1 MSPGP
6 AVQQAIWGKG
16 ASWDLAGRPGLQARR
31 RAAAAVGRPEERPA
45 LPVWQVAMG
54 EPAEREPAERE
65 PAEREP
71 AERELAEREPAELAL
86 AEREPAELEP
96 AEREPVE
103 REPGERE
110 PAGREPGEREPVEWG
125 AAPGR
130 LALAARPPEGVS
142 ARVGK
147 RALVRP
153 ALAGW
158 PARVR

>member
-1 MSPGP
+1 MSPEP

-54 EPAEREPAERE
+54 EPAERE

>member
-1 MSPGP
+1 LSPGP

-65 PAEREP
+65 
-71 AERELAEREPAELAL
+71 LAEREPAELAL
-86 AEREPAELEP
+86 AEREPAELAP
-96 AEREPVE
+96 AEREP
-103 REPGERE
+103 GE
-110 PAGREPGEREPVEWG
+110 REPGEREPVEWG